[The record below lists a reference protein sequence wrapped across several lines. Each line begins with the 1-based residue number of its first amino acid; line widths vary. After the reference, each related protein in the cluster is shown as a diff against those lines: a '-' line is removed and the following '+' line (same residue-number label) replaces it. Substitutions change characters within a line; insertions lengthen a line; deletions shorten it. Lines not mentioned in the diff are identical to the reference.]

1 MSQTLKTLPSLR
13 YSPAP
18 GVVIPPRYV
27 LRQRLAEGGAAEVWL
42 AQDTDLQGRVVI
54 KLQRRDLAAQGTI
67 HMEREREALQRLQ
80 GIPQIVRLL
89 GNGRWGGL
97 HYLVLEY
104 NAGMLLAD
112 WIDSGRGQRPPA
124 VHAGPR
130 ADALPLIQQLC
141 GTVAAMHRR
150 GDGGG
155 ITHNDINPSNI
166 MIHEQ
171 QVTLLDFGL
180 AHLQNGPD
188 LTRAGH
194 FGTHG
199 YMPPEQGAG
208 ATHLMGPS
216 SDVFSLAIVVTELL
230 TLRRTGPGERRW
242 DLFAAHQHHD
252 LFRYLCSLPLAVH
265 ASVWSV
271 LSTAMHPNPRQ
282 RFPDATPFRDA
293 LIGCLLPIQLQLEQA
308 S

>member
-13 YSPAP
+13 YSPKP
-18 GVVIPPRYV
+18 GVIIPPRYV
-27 LRQRLAEGGAAEVWL
+27 LRQRLAEGGVAEVWL
-42 AQDTDLQGRVVI
+42 AQDTEQQGHVAV
-54 KLQRRDLAAQGTI
+54 KLQRHDSAVEGTI

-104 NAGMLLAD
+104 NAGMRLAD
-112 WIDSGRGQRPPA
+112 WIDFCRGPRPTGGY
-124 VHAGPR
+124 AGPR
-130 ADALPLIQQLC
+130 ADALPVIQQLC
-141 GTVAAMHRR
+141 ATVAAVHRR
-150 GDGGG
+150 GEGGG

-180 AHLQNGPD
+180 AHLQHRPD
-188 LTRAGH
+188 LNRAGH
-194 FGTHG
+194 FGTYG
-199 YMPPEQGAG
+199 YMPPEQGPS
-208 ATHLMGPS
+208 ATHMMGPS

-242 DLFAAHQHHD
+242 DHFAAHQYHD

-265 ASVWSV
+265 HSVWSV
-271 LSTAMHPNPRQ
+271 LSKAMHPNPGQ
-282 RFPDATPFRDA
+282 RFPDATHFQDA
-293 LIGCLLPIQLQLEQA
+293 LIGCLLPMPLQLEQA